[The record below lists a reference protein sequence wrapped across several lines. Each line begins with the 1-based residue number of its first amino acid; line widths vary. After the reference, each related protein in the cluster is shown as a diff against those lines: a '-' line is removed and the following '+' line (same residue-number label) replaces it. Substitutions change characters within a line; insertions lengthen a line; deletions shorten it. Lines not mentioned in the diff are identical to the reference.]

1 MRVLLCLLLSLLL
14 AAGAAAQ
21 SVSLQGMLGNK
32 ALLVVDGGA
41 PRSVAPGESVQ
52 GVKVLSTSGDQA
64 VVEIKGRRH
73 TLRIGDSQVSVGGS
87 AIGAQ
92 GNKIVLSAGT
102 GGHFLS
108 QGTINGRAVQ
118 FMVDTGAS
126 AIGMGVAEAERV
138 GIDYR
143 RGQQVRMQTANGQ
156 SPGWLVKLASVRI
169 GEVEIYNV
177 DAVVGNQSMPYV
189 LLGNSFL
196 SRFQMRRD
204 NDQMVLERRF

>member
-1 MRVLLCLLLSLLL
+1 MRRRIIGAALL
-14 AAGAAAQ
+14 ALAAAAAAQ
-21 SVSLQGMLGNK
+21 TVSLQGMMGQR
-32 ALLVVDGGA
+32 ALLVIDGGQ
-41 PRSVAPGESVQ
+41 PRSIAPGETQQ
-52 GVKVLSTSGDQA
+52 GVKVLSTTGDEA

-87 AIGAQ
+87 GFASNGS
-92 GNKIVLSAGT
+92 KIVLTAGS

-126 AIGMGVAEAERV
+126 TVGMGVSEAERAGV
-138 GIDYR
+138 DYKA
-143 RGQQVRMQTANGQ
+143 GQHVRLQTANGLV
-156 SPGWLVKLASVRI
+156 PGWLVKLASVRI
-169 GEVEIYNV
+169 GDVEIREV
-177 DAVVGNQSMPYV
+177 DAVVSRDSMPYV

-204 NDQMVLERRF
+204 NEQMVLERRF